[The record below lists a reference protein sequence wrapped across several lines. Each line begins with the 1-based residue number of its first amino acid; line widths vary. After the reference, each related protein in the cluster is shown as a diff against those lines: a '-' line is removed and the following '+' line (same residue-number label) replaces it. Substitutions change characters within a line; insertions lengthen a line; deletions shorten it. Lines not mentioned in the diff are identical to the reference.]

1 MQCFRCLLL
10 LGLTAKL
17 APTKI
22 TSRGR
27 TALFPI
33 CLLSGLL
40 SLVHT
45 LPQRHGRLPSRSM
58 STLLLLLNPWE
69 WLFTVCCAVTWG
81 HPSSSSE
88 QQACS
93 QAGMEW
99 QQWAR
104 QIWHPSTGWQIFT
117 NLPILMPAVPGTGV
131 AEGASCQF
139 SLPFSLRQ
147 ITTSTASRWF
157 YLSLLELKLQISYI
171 ILRYSKSHTPFY
183 IYISFHI
190 YFQCGN
196 KWEIKSIPSLDHCLS
211 TQQSPWDSSQC

>member
-27 TALFPI
+27 AALFPI

-40 SLVHT
+40 SLVHM

-58 STLLLLLNPWE
+58 SALLLLLNLWE
-69 WLFTVCCAVTWG
+69 WLFIVSVLPPEASP
-81 HPSSSSE
+81 HPPQSSRL
-88 QQACS
+88 A
-93 QAGMEW
+93 
-99 QQWAR
+99 AR
-104 QIWHPSTGWQIFT
+104 QGWSGSSG
-117 NLPILMPAVPGTGV
+117 PGRFGIHRVAKACTGV

-139 SLPFSLRQ
+139 SQTFSLRQ
-147 ITTSTASRWF
+147 ITTSTASQWS
-157 YLSLLELKLQISYI
+157 YLSLLDLKLQISFI

-183 IYISFHI
+183 IYISAPH
-190 YFQCGN
+190 FQCGN

-211 TQQSPWDSSQC
+211 TQQSPWDSSQY